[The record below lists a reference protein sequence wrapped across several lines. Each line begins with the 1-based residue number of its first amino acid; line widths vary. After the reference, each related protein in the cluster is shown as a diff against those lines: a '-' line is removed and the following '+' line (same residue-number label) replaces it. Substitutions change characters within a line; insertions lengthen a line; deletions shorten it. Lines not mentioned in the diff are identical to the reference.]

1 MAGLIN
7 KFLVSASLA
16 AGMTAMVAAPVL
28 AQNFRI
34 EGEDHILYD
43 ARDTTGD
50 RLVDQTYE
58 NSSANIDDILRR
70 LDGTPGGN
78 IELFSSS
85 HINDATYRYRV
96 GRQWHEW
103 KYNSSFY
110 GGVRTSLIGEV
121 NGKTLT
127 ISSLNSSDWFGS
139 DGTTAYGNDDLAN
152 RWFGQLLDNYQPDL
166 GRIGRQTAFN
176 TFLGMYGFERA
187 SDPNI
192 SYIESDR
199 NGIEIGLA
207 GHMDLGN
214 VYGDWF
220 AGWQASEVLRY
231 EYDGVVDYLWSFSAT
246 ATGLTEY
253 TDGTSH
259 NGLYK
264 VFIPTG
270 DVPSVPEPSTMLGL
284 MAVGG
289 LFAASSRKSR
299 KNS

>member
-7 KFLVSASLA
+7 KLFVSASVA
-16 AGMTAMVAAPVL
+16 AGITAMVAAPVL

-34 EGEDHILYD
+34 EGDDHILYD
-43 ARDTTGD
+43 VRDTTGD
-50 RLVDQTYE
+50 GVVDQTYE
-58 NSSANIDDILRR
+58 NSSANIGNL
-70 LDGTPGGN
+70 LKKVDGTPGGN

-85 HINDATYRYRV
+85 HINDASSH
-96 GRQWHEW
+96 GWA
-103 KYNSSFY
+103 YNSSFY
-110 GGVRTSLIGEV
+110 GGARTSLIGDV

-127 ISSLNSSDWFGS
+127 LSSLNAFDWFTTTDGS
-139 DGTTAYGNDDLAN
+139 FTNQYGSSNLAN
-152 RWFGQLLDNYQPDL
+152 QWFGGLMDVYQPSL
-166 GRIGRQTAFN
+166 GNIGRRNAFN
-176 TFLGMYGFERA
+176 MFFGMYGFERA

-192 SYIESDR
+192 SYIDSNS

-214 VYGDWF
+214 VYGNMF

-246 ATGLTEY
+246 ATGLTEF

-264 VFIPTG
+264 VHIASNE
-270 DVPSVPEPSTMLGL
+270 VPSVPEPSTMLGL
-284 MAVGG
+284 VAVGG
-289 LFAASSRKSR
+289 LFAASSSKSR

>member
-1 MAGLIN
+1 MTGLIN

-16 AGMTAMVAAPVL
+16 AGMTAIVAAPVL

-34 EGEDHILYD
+34 EGNDYILYD

-50 RLVDQTYE
+50 GLVDQTYA
-58 NSSANIDDILRR
+58 NPSANIDDILRQ

-85 HINDATYRYRV
+85 HINDQSMY
-96 GRQWHEW
+96 GWD
-103 KYNSSFY
+103 YNSSFY
-110 GGVRTSLIGEV
+110 GGARTSLIGEV
-121 NGKTLT
+121 NGQTLT
-127 ISSLNSSDWFGS
+127 ISSLNAFDWFTTADGNFTNQYGS
-139 DGTTAYGNDDLAN
+139 DNLAN
-152 RWFGQLLDNYQPDL
+152 RWFGELLDNYQPDL
-166 GRIGRQTAFN
+166 GRIGRRNAFN
-176 TFLGMYGFERA
+176 SFFGMYGFERA

-192 SYIESDR
+192 SYINSNS

-214 VYGDWF
+214 VYGSWF
-220 AGWQASEVLRY
+220 AGWQASEILRY
-231 EYDGVVDYLWSFSAT
+231 EYNGVVDYLWSFSAT

-264 VFIPTG
+264 VYIPTG
-270 DVPSVPEPSTMLGL
+270 NVPSVPEPSTMLGL